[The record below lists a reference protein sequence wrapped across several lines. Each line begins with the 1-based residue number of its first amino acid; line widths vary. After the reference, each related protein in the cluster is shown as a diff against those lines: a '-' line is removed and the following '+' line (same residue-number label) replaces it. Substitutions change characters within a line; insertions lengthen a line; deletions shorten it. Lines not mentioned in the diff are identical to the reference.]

1 GVACR
6 RGELAVDDE
15 DRRGV
20 ARADRAWRPSVVAA
34 PPAGP
39 GPGPAPA
46 VGPPGSLRRGVRDH
60 ARGRRTRRPGAAAAG
75 ADPGAVPGPGPRA
88 AAAPRPPHIGSR
100 APRAEPRALRDPW
113 PEPFG

>member
-1 GVACR
+1 PERLPPMTISTPPA
-6 RGELAVDDE
+6 
-15 DRRGV
+15 
-20 ARADRAWRPSVVAA
+20 
-34 PPAGP
+34 PAGP
-39 GPGPAPA
+39 RPRRPRRMRDELRELTVRLHFLA

-75 ADPGAVPGPGPRA
+75 ADPGAVPRPGPRA